1 MTNMEATI
9 EITGGR
15 NESKK

>member
-1 MTNMEATI
+1 MTNMEATV

-15 NESKK
+15 HAG